1 MPAAIGNSQ
10 ERGAVAN
17 NSGRGRQERRSALDM
32 PTDEFRSLGHSLIEQ
47 IADFY
52 DSLPQRNLA
61 GANVPAQVRQ
71 LLGADELPEQG
82 MDAEDLLASVA
93 PLLLDNSLHNGHP
106 KFLGYITSS
115 AAPLGAL
122 ADLLAAALNANLAKW
137 DLSPMASEIET
148 QTVRWLADLIGYER
162 NCDGLMVSGGN
173 MANFLAFVAA
183 RCSVTGGDIRSAGNY
198 GEDKRLTVYASR
210 ETHTWIEKAADV
222 CGIGTDAIR
231 WIDTDRDGRIRLDR
245 LSAQL
250 DEDRRTQHLPF
261 LVVGTAGSVSTGVID
276 PLREMAALCR
286 EHGVWFHVDGAY
298 GAPAATL
305 PESPDDLHALELADS
320 VAIDP
325 HKWLYCPIEVAC
337 VLTKHKDAL
346 KNAFSFRP
354 DYYKFDDE
362 QASGIDYYEHGMQN
376 TRGFRALKVWMALRR
391 AGREGYAQSIRDDI
405 HLAQSLF
412 NCVASHPEFEERSIH
427 LSIATFR
434 YVPRNLNLDHPAT
447 RAYLNDL
454 NTSLLAELQKGGR
467 VFLSN
472 AIVDGDYLLRACV
485 VNFRTTIADIE
496 EIRAIIADTGSHLD
510 HTMRPKHLAA

>member
-1 MPAAIGNSQ
+1 MS
-10 ERGAVAN
+10 
-17 NSGRGRQERRSALDM
+17 
-32 PTDEFRSLGHSLIEQ
+32 TDEFKSLGHALIEQ

-52 DSLPQRNLA
+52 DSLPQRSLTSP
-61 GANVPAQVRQ
+61 NVPDQVRQ
-71 LLGADELPEQG
+71 LLGTGELPEQG
-82 MDAEDLLASVA
+82 IDAGDLLADVT

-122 ADLLAAALNANLAKW
+122 ADLLAAAVNANLAKW

-148 QTVRWLADLIGYER
+148 QTVRWLADLVGYEKD
-162 NCDGLMVSGGN
+162 CGGLMVSGGN

-183 RCSVTGGDIRSAGNY
+183 RCSVTGGDIRAAGNY
-198 GEDKRLTVYASR
+198 GEDRHLTVYASR

-222 CGIGTDAIR
+222 CGIGTDSIR
-231 WIDTDRDGRIRLDR
+231 WIDTDREDRIRLDK

-250 DEDRRTQHLPF
+250 EEDRRTQHLPF
-261 LVVGTAGSVSTGVID
+261 LVVGTAGTISTGVID

-286 EHGVWFHVDGAY
+286 KHGVWFHVDGAY
-298 GAPAATL
+298 GAPAAVLT
-305 PESPDDLHALELADS
+305 ESPDDLHALELADS
-320 VAIDP
+320 VALDP

-362 QASGIDYYEHGMQN
+362 QASGTDFYEHGMQN

-405 HLAQSLF
+405 NLAQSLF
-412 NCVASHPEFEERSIH
+412 DSVASHPEFEEHSIH

-434 YVPRNLNLDHPAT
+434 YVPGDLNLDHPTAHE
-447 RAYLNDL
+447 YLNEL
-454 NTSLLAELQKGGR
+454 NTTLLAELQKGGR

-472 AIVDGDYLLRACV
+472 AVVDGEYLLRACV
-485 VNFRTTIADIE
+485 VNFRTTIKDIE
-496 EIRAIIADTGSHLD
+496 EIPTIVADAGKRLD
-510 HTMRPKHLAA
+510 QVMRPKSLSP